1 VADACPYGKPDA
13 GRPALWRDDL
23 RLIQSRHRD
32 PEQSEGVAIQ
42 ENIERGATLD
52 RRVAPLLAMTLQT
65 DRIALRANSGAG

>member
-1 VADACPYGKPDA
+1 
-13 GRPALWRDDL
+13 
-23 RLIQSRHRD
+23 LIQSRHRD